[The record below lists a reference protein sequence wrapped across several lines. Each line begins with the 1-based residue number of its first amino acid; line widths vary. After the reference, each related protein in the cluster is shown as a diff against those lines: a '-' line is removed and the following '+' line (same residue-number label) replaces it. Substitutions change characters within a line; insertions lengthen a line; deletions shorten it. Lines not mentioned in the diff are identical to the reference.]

1 MEKIVENDEE
11 TILEEININEGRTKR
26 LKSFDFTKQNKL
38 FEHSKIKSLDEFDD
52 YPEQSELRFKEENII
67 KEKEKGKNY
76 IKLDQ
81 PYDEMFFPNWD
92 FKDFKE
98 MIIDD
103 FFNNYC
109 SRKRILL
116 MLIKSIVRFFMENFE
131 YIVYLLM
138 LLDHLISG
146 SLISMFYPV
155 FIFLFGICQY
165 PRPDKLFWKILLI
178 YSALIILIKF
188 IIQLNILEK
197 NETIK
202 VFLNDIQNDNL
213 IINIGFKKIEKER
226 ISNFL
231 SYILPDFLVLILIII
246 NQFILIRKGLWYMT
260 ETDYETIEESND
272 RIIKY
277 NSKKIKEEI
286 GFNVDNKLILPQNQI
301 VPLIYLHF
309 YLFYIFVLNNNLLL
323 DNL

>member
-1 MEKIVENDEE
+1 MENIIEEEKDELIIQKDFKKKNSANINNINYRKNNFLKHDIKEEEKDNPKLEKIVENDEE
-11 TILEEININEGRTKR
+11 TILDEININEGRTKR

-109 SRKRILL
+109 SRQIILL

-188 IIQLNILEK
+188 IIQLNIL
-197 NETIK
+197 
-202 VFLNDIQNDNL
+202 
-213 IINIGFKKIEKER
+213 
-226 ISNFL
+226 
-231 SYILPDFLVLILIII
+231 
-246 NQFILIRKGLWYMT
+246 
-260 ETDYETIEESND
+260 
-272 RIIKY
+272 
-277 NSKKIKEEI
+277 
-286 GFNVDNKLILPQNQI
+286 
-301 VPLIYLHF
+301 
-309 YLFYIFVLNNNLLL
+309 
-323 DNL
+323 